1 MQILTIPAFIVA
13 LSLAF
18 VLNRVFQGAETSP
31 SAGIRRAA
39 GFAKTFL
46 FWAVVGSTPMAL
58 IALSGPF
65 SWSKMVMS
73 LVPGVPLAIVGSVIL
88 MFWVPAGKKSA
99 PVIGL
104 LVGGA
109 LPPVTLWTLALI
121 LPKNEAT
128 MGYVL
133 FGLILAVPNAI
144 AGAVAGSWRARATDG
159 LPEEKPRP
167 LRIV

>member
-13 LSLAF
+13 LILAF
-18 VLNRVFQGAETSP
+18 MLNRVFQGAETSP

-46 FWAVVGSTPMAL
+46 FWTVVGSTPMLL
-58 IALSGPF
+58 IALSRPF
-65 SWSKMVMS
+65 SWSNLVIS
-73 LVPGVPLAIVGSVIL
+73 LVPGVPLAIIGSVIL
-88 MFWVPAGKKSA
+88 MFWVPARKKSA

-109 LPPVTLWTLALI
+109 LPPVTLWTLAMI

-128 MGYVL
+128 MGYAL
-133 FGLILAVPNAI
+133 FGFILAVPNAI
-144 AGAVAGSWRARATDG
+144 AGAVVGSWRARAMDG
-159 LPEEKPRP
+159 LSEEKPRP
-167 LRIV
+167 QSIV

>member
-1 MQILTIPAFIVA
+1 MTKHLA

-18 VLNRVFQGAETSP
+18 VMNRVFQGAETSP
-31 SAGIRRAA
+31 SVGIRRAA

-46 FWAVVGSTPMAL
+46 FWTVVGSTPMAL

-65 SWSKMVMS
+65 SSSNLAMS
-73 LVPGVPLAIVGSVIL
+73 LLPGVPLAIIGSVIL

-109 LPPVTLWTLALI
+109 LPPVTLWTLAMI

-128 MGYVL
+128 MGYAL
-133 FGLILAVPNAI
+133 FGFILAVPNAI

-159 LPEEKPRP
+159 LSEKKPRP